1 MRGTAKTCVPERDNF
16 DIKIDCFISSG
27 FLAFA
32 MIETNLNLTNGS
44 TNTERLLSVTV
55 KTLPVQSGAE
65 AALENVEDTTG
76 LHRAPST
83 IHAPF
88 WGHTALHMCA
98 YRPPL

>member
-1 MRGTAKTCVPERDNF
+1 
-16 DIKIDCFISSG
+16 
-27 FLAFA
+27 
-32 MIETNLNLTNGS
+32 MIETNLNLMNGS

-65 AALENVEDTTG
+65 AALENVEDTKQTETTG

-88 WGHTALHMCA
+88 WGHTALHMHA